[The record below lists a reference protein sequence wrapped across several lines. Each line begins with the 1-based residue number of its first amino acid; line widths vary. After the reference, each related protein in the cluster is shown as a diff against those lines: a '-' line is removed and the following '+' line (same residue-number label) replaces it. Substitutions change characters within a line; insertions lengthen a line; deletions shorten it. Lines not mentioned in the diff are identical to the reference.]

1 MSGIYIHIPF
11 CKKACHY
18 CNFHFSTSL
27 RLKDDIIEAICKEI
41 ELRKNYLVNKTLD
54 SIYFGGGTPSLLG
67 VMDLEKIFEAIHSVY
82 AVRAGAEITLEAN
95 PDDINRQSLDDFR
108 KTGVNRLSIG
118 IQSFFDADL
127 QWMNRAHSASE
138 AQSSVKIAQD
148 AGYDNITIDLIYGAP
163 TTTDEMWCD
172 NIDRALRLD
181 VPHISAYCLTVEENP
196 ALYHFIAKNKTA
208 PPHQQ
213 KAVNQFD
220 ILMKTLDEK
229 GFLHYEISNFA
240 KPGYLAVHNSN
251 YWLGSHYIGIGPS
264 AHSYDGRSRCW
275 NISHNKKYIDAL
287 QDPAYKSETEDLSI
301 AMKYNEYI
309 MTSVRTMWGI
319 DSDVVRTFGE
329 EIQSYFLSEVRN
341 LTEKEMIYP
350 ENKNYILTHKGKHFA
365 DQVAMDLFFME

>member
-181 VPHISAYCLTVEENP
+181 VPHISAYCLTVEENT
-196 ALYHFIAKNKTA
+196 ALHHFIAKNKTA

>member
-41 ELRKNYLVNKTLD
+41 ELRKNYLVNRTLD

-172 NIDRALRLD
+172 NLDRALRLD
-181 VPHISAYCLTVEENP
+181 VPHISAYCLTVEENT
-196 ALYHFIAKNKTA
+196 ALHHFIAKNKTA

-213 KAVNQFD
+213 KAVDQFD

>member
-41 ELRKNYLVNKTLD
+41 ELRKNYLVNRTLD

-181 VPHISAYCLTVEENP
+181 VPHISAYCLTVEENT
-196 ALYHFIAKNKTA
+196 ALHHFIAKNKTA

-213 KAVNQFD
+213 KAVDQFD

>member
-181 VPHISAYCLTVEENP
+181 VPHISAYCLTVEENT
-196 ALYHFIAKNKTA
+196 ALHHFIAKNKTA

-287 QDPAYKSETEDLSI
+287 QDPAYTSETEDLSI

>member
-27 RLKDDIIEAICKEI
+27 RLKDDMIEAICKEI
-41 ELRKNYLVNKTLD
+41 ELRKNYLSNKTLD
-54 SIYFGGGTPSLLG
+54 SIYFGGGTPSLLK
-67 VMDLEKIFEAIHSVY
+67 VMDLERIFEAIHSVY

-95 PDDINRQSLDDFR
+95 PDDINQQSLDDFR

-118 IQSFFDADL
+118 IQSFFDTDL
-127 QWMNRAHSASE
+127 QWMNRAHSAIE
-138 AQSSVKIAQD
+138 AQNSVKLAQD

-163 TTTDEMWCD
+163 TTTDEMWRD
-172 NIDRALRLD
+172 NIDQALKLD
-181 VPHISAYCLTVEENP
+181 VPHISAYCLTVEENT
-196 ALYHFIAKNKTA
+196 ALHHFIAKNKTA
-208 PPHQQ
+208 PPQQQ
-213 KAVNQFD
+213 KAVAQFD
-220 ILMKTLDEK
+220 TLMKKLNDN

-251 YWLGSHYIGIGPS
+251 YWKGSHYIGIGPS
-264 AHSYDGRSRCW
+264 AHSYDGASRCW

-287 QDPAYKSETEDLSI
+287 VDPDYKAETEYLSI
-301 AMKYNEYI
+301 SMKYNEYI

-319 DSDVVRTFGE
+319 DSDIVMTFGK
-329 EIQSYFLSEVRN
+329 EIQSYFLSEIRF
-341 LTEKEMIYP
+341 LIEKEMISP
-350 ENKNYILTHKGKHFA
+350 EAKSYKLTQKGKHFA